1 MTTMRPGTIA
11 ALVLA
16 VAALA
21 FLTYSVLI
29 TPGMN
34 SGNEGARAP
43 IQDAPA
49 SHGRGKE
56 PLVDSNVPPATSQ
69 RDRRPE

>member
-1 MTTMRPGTIA
+1 MTGLRPGTIA

-21 FLTYSVLI
+21 ILAYSVII
-29 TPGMN
+29 TPEMN
-34 SGNEGARAP
+34 SGNEGARPP
-43 IQDAPA
+43 IQDTPAAPN
-49 SHGRGKE
+49 RGKE

-69 RDRRPE
+69 RDK